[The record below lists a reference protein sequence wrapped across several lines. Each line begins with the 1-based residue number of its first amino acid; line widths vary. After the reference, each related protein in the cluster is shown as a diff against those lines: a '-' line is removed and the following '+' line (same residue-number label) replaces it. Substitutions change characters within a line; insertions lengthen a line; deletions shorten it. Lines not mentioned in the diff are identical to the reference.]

1 MEFVQEYTIK
11 LQGNT
16 SFQGSINM
24 SIVSRVSLESP
35 VVVENKKDAIM
46 DVPLNELMDVVD
58 ENEMDIVDEN
68 ENP

>member
-16 SFQGSINM
+16 SAQGWTNM
-24 SIVSRVSLESP
+24 SIVTRVSLESP

-68 ENP
+68 P